1 MSIEWDEER
10 LITGVDA
17 IDAEHARIVEYLNE
31 LKLAIGRGERAQ
43 IGKVLE
49 ELLDYLREHFAAEDA
64 LMEAAGYQ
72 YVEMHKKKHEIFIR
86 RASAF
91 VERYMQGEEIAEQI
105 YTLLVRWLPKHIAD
119 EDSEIVEPIRAMIQR
134 KDSSDQEE
142 SQNFF
147 SKFVPKI
154 FA

>member
-1 MSIEWDEER
+1 MSIEWDKER
-10 LITGVDA
+10 FITGVDA
-17 IDAEHARIVEYLNE
+17 IDAEHARIAEYLDE
-31 LKLAIGRGERAQ
+31 LELAIGRGDRAHTER
-43 IGKVLE
+43 VLE
-49 ELLDYLREHFAAEDA
+49 ELLDYMREHFAAEDA
-64 LMEAAGYQ
+64 LMEAAGYPL
-72 YVEMHKKKHEIFIR
+72 VEMHKKKHEIFIR

-134 KDSSDQEE
+134 KDSSAQEE
-142 SQNFF
+142 SQSFF
-147 SKFVPKI
+147 SKFGPKI